1 MTLEEQLDSVQ
12 KAIARIEE
20 GGQEI
25 DIEVNQ
31 NRRNVVRARLKDL
44 YDRETKLKMAI
55 RRQNGGGVIHAIPR

>member
-1 MTLEEQLDSVQ
+1 MTLEMQLDSVQ
-12 KAIARIEE
+12 KAIAMIES

-44 YDRETKLKMAI
+44 YEREAKLKMAI
-55 RRQNGGGVIHAIPR
+55 RRQNGGGITHAIPC

>member
-1 MTLEEQLDSVQ
+1 MTLEEQLDTVQ

-31 NRRNVVRARLKDL
+31 NRRNVVRAKLKDL

-55 RRQNGGGVIHAIPR
+55 RRQNGEGVIHAIPR